1 MILANHGIISSS
13 GALSF
18 DADAL
23 AFITAASITDNT
35 QKTAINTLVT
45 DLKTYNIWTKMKA
58 IYPFVGGS
66 ATAHKWNLKDPR
78 DLDAAFRLVF
88 SGGGTHSSNGYQ
100 LNGSNA
106 FADTFFTP
114 SSHFISA
121 QRAGI
126 GVYSR
131 TERGSLSAD
140 VMGVNSGSGWI
151 FLKLNDSNFTYA
163 LINTNWANISGPT
176 LSYTT
181 TKGFFQASRDNS
193 TNTQLINRNGTTT
206 SGASNTTGL
215 STSSITIGRSSALY
229 YDNVQLAYAFISD
242 DMSSTDLINHRNAV
256 EAYQLTL
263 SRNA

>member
-1 MILANHGIISSS
+1 MILGINGIIAGKGVASI
-13 GALSF
+13 
-18 DADAL
+18 DADAQ
-23 AFITAASITDNT
+23 AFITAASITDTT
-35 QKTAINTLVT
+35 QQSAINTLVN
-45 DLKTYNIWTKMKA
+45 DLKSANIWSKMKA

-66 ATAHKWNLKDPR
+66 ATSHKFNLKDPR
-78 DLDAAFRLVF
+78 DLDVAFRLAF
-88 SGGGTHSSNGYQ
+88 NGGGTHSSNGYQ

-106 FADTFFTP
+106 FANTFFTP

-131 TERGSLSAD
+131 TERGSSSAK
-140 VMGVNSGSGWI
+140 VMGVDSGSGWI
-151 FLKLNDSNFTYA
+151 FLTLNDSNYTYA
-163 LINTNWANISGPT
+163 LINTNWANYSGPT

-215 STSSITIGRSSALY
+215 STSPITIGCSSTLY
-229 YDNVQLAYAFISD
+229 YDTVQLAYAFISD

-256 EAYQLTL
+256 QAYQTALN
-263 SRNA
+263 RQV